1 MDLDII
7 KGQDIKG
14 LVENLSKKI
23 IEELKNHMDNTKLTD
38 DSKVEFQ
45 NERNNI
51 IKSFGEIYEVKDGG
65 VYIYKQDKKFPEFNR
80 ELYNGQKTGFYIN
93 ENNNLIYDD
102 KLNDE
107 INSKINKVKNGIIEK
122 QNKILEDFRKIGEE
136 YRVEELGDDEKSA
149 YITRV
154 SDGKELQDFN
164 LSDEIY
170 DKIKQNNKKHIDTTL
185 IWNGKE
191 YEIK

>member
-7 KGQDIKG
+7 KGQDVKG

-80 ELYNGQKTGFYIN
+80 ELYNGQKSGFYIN

-102 KLNDE
+102 KLNYE
-107 INSKINKVKNGIIEK
+107 INSKINKLKNGIIEK

-136 YRVEELGDDEKSA
+136 YRVEELGDDEKLA

-191 YEIK
+191 YEMK

>member
-80 ELYNGQKTGFYIN
+80 ELYNGQKSGFYIN

-107 INSKINKVKNGIIEK
+107 INSKINKLKNGIIEK

-136 YRVEELGDDEKSA
+136 YRAEELGDDEKLA

-170 DKIKQNNKKHIDTTL
+170 DKIKQNNKKHIDTIL

-191 YEIK
+191 YEMK

>member
-7 KGQDIKG
+7 KGQDVKG

-80 ELYNGQKTGFYIN
+80 ELYNGQKSGFYIN

-102 KLNDE
+102 KLNYE
-107 INSKINKVKNGIIEK
+107 INSKINKLKNGIIEK

-136 YRVEELGDDEKSA
+136 YRVEELGDDEKLA

>member
-80 ELYNGQKTGFYIN
+80 ELYNGQKSGFYIN

-102 KLNDE
+102 KLNYE
-107 INSKINKVKNGIIEK
+107 INSKINKLKNGIIEK

-136 YRVEELGDDEKSA
+136 YRAEELGDDEKLA